1 MQEIPVDLFATKGA
15 EYLIVIAYLLLLIGF
30 WHLLAR
36 STAEKATVALLRRVH
51 RVPRMPRVRGWFRVP
66 DGYYFHQGHSWAM
79 NEPDGGGKVRVGM
92 DDFSQKFLGRPEAFN
107 LPSVGDRVKQG
118 ERGWEVEVQSR
129 SIPMLSPV
137 EGQVVAVN
145 PEISQTPD
153 LVGADPYE
161 RGWLLKV
168 QVENTKAAFT
178 NLLSG
183 RLARAWNDATV
194 DRLYHLQAGELG
206 LLMPDGGVPVDGFVR
221 VLAPDSWEELAG
233 DFFLTN

>member
-1 MQEIPVDLFATKGA
+1 MQNIPVDMFATKGA
-15 EYLIVIAYLLLLIGF
+15 EYLIVIAYLFILIGF

-36 STAEKATVALLRRVH
+36 STAEKATVALLRHVP
-51 RVPRMPRVRGWFRVP
+51 RVPGLPKVRGWFRVP
-66 DGYYFHQGHSWAM
+66 DGYYFHQGHSWAIG
-79 NEPDGGGKVRVGM
+79 EPGSEGMVRVGM
-92 DDFSQKFLGRPEAFN
+92 DDFSQKFLGRPEAFH
-107 LPSVGDRVKQG
+107 LPHVGDRLKQG
-118 ERGWEVEVQSR
+118 ERGWAVEVESR

-137 EGQVVAVN
+137 EGRIVAVN
-145 PEISQTPD
+145 PEISQAPE

-183 RLARAWNDATV
+183 RLARAWNEATV
-194 DRLYHLQAGELG
+194 DRLHHMQAGELG

-221 VLAPDSWEELAG
+221 VLAPDDWDELAR
-233 DFFLTN
+233 DFFLSN